1 MSTTNTEAKEHFVE
15 ILQHRVKFWLRGE
28 NAPTKLDEA
37 SLEHVTSLIKQDY
50 REGELYVIQDEVE
63 YRGWWQLDF
72 S

>member
-1 MSTTNTEAKEHFVE
+1 MSNTSTSANEHVIE

-28 NAPTKLDEA
+28 NAPTELDDA
-37 SLEHVTSLIKQDY
+37 SLEHVTSLIKRDF
-50 REGELYVIQDEVE
+50 REGELYVVKDEVE